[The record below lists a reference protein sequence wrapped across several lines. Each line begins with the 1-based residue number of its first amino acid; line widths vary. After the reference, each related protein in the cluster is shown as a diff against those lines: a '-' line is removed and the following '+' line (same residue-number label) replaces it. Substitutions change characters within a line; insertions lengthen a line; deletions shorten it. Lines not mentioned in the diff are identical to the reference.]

1 VIFRALKV
9 SGRVG
14 ANPIF
19 HTIAV
24 TVLVLGVGLSFGAG
38 SYYGY
43 LITIAVLYGIAA
55 IGLNVPAG
63 FLGQL
68 SLGQGAA
75 MAVGAY
81 TSAILIVD
89 HKWPLLPTLV
99 ICFVI
104 GFLVGVLMAVPAARL
119 GLIGLA
125 IVTLGFTLIVSDI
138 IISQVS
144 LTGGVNGK
152 LGIYAALISGN
163 PLSSRGI
170 FLVVVITCALTYL
183 AHWRLRVSTFG
194 RACLAVR
201 DEDLGAAAL
210 GISSYTHVVL
220 GFGIGSGVGAVAG
233 GLYAMVSTIIT
244 PDLFGIQ
251 LSILILLMVIFG
263 GPGTRF
269 GPVIGATIIGLL
281 PILLSNDPT
290 TSVYL
295 YGAILIVSMRL
306 LPRGLF
312 PRTSAPIERRSWR
325 RATAS
330 QDPAGR
336 TTSAPAPNVL
346 TPHVATA
353 PAVDSDELVTVVN
366 EAVALDVK
374 DVSRSFGGVQA
385 VSRANLTIHR
395 GEVVAIIGSNGSG
408 KTTLLN
414 LVCGYYRTETG
425 HVRLI
430 GQDITAARPRTIARR
445 GISRT
450 FQVPKIFPSLSI
462 EEHLALAR
470 ARATRQNPMF
480 EQVALDF
487 LQATGLS
494 DKPKREAR
502 TLAHGSLRFLEVAMA
517 VLRTPEVL
525 LLDEPAA
532 GLSGDEMLR
541 LGDLIRQLAALGVGV
556 ALIEHHLDWVRSV
569 ADRIIVM
576 HLGEQ
581 IWDGSPDD
589 LMHSDVVR
597 DAYLLGVANG

>member
-1 VIFRALKV
+1 VRSEALRV
-9 SGRVG
+9 SGRVV
-14 ANPIF
+14 ANPIV
-19 HTIAV
+19 HTVVV
-24 TVLVLGVGLSFGAG
+24 TALLIFIGLSFGAG

-43 LITIAVLYGIAA
+43 LITIAVLYGVAA

-63 FLGQL
+63 LLGQM
-68 SLGQGAA
+68 SLGQGAS

-81 TSAILIVD
+81 AAAILIVD
-89 HKWPLLPTLV
+89 HKWPLLPTL
-99 ICFVI
+99 IFCLVI
-104 GFLVGVLMAVPAARL
+104 GFLVGVLMAIPAARL

-152 LGIYAALISGN
+152 LGIYAAVIHGN

-170 FLVVVITCALTYL
+170 FFVVVITCALTYL

-194 RACLAVR
+194 RSCLAVR
-201 DEDLGAAAL
+201 DEELGAAAL

-233 GLYAMVSTIIT
+233 GLYAVVSSVIT
-244 PDLFGIQ
+244 PDAFGTQ

-269 GPVIGATIIGLL
+269 GPVIGAAVIGLL

-295 YGAILIVSMRL
+295 YGGILIISMRI

-312 PRTSAPIERRSWR
+312 PRTAAPIERRSWR
-325 RATAS
+325 RTTALHGPEPVASAAPPGNDRPSLAATSVAAS
-330 QDPAGR
+330 EQ
-336 TTSAPAPNVL
+336 SATIL
-346 TPHVATA
+346 RDTPV
-353 PAVDSDELVTVVN
+353 
-366 EAVALDVK
+366 LDVS

-385 VSRANLTIHR
+385 VSHADLTIHR

-414 LVCGYYRTETG
+414 LVCGYYRAETG
-425 HVRLI
+425 HVRLA
-430 GQDITAARPRTIARR
+430 GADITSTRARNIARR
-445 GISRT
+445 GVSRT
-450 FQVPKIFPSLSI
+450 FQVPKVFPSLSI

-470 ARATRQNPMF
+470 ARATRHDPMF

-487 LQATGLS
+487 LQATGLN
-494 DKPKREAR
+494 DNPKREAR

-541 LGDLIRQLAALGVGV
+541 LGDLIRRLAALGVGV

-581 IWDGSPDD
+581 IWDGSPDE